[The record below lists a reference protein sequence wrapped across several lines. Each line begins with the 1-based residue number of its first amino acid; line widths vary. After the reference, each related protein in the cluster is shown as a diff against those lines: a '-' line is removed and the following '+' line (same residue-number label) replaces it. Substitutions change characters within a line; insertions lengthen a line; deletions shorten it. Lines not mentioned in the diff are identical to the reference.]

1 MEMLKTARAWIVLA
15 GLLGAAAHGKVF
27 EADRWG
33 YGPLGGVNF
42 SGADLGGPDDR
53 GIMGWAFG
61 GRVEMDVNRNLSL
74 ATDPMFIRSG
84 AEFDPADESFEARG
98 QFYVMEVPL
107 LLKARTSI
115 ADIVGLYAFAGP
127 STSLVWGASG
137 QLDNGQA
144 IDGGNTNWGG
154 VNGDIGFGSSFT
166 VAPRI
171 DVIADARYSH
181 SFTDLLEGGAGEVES
196 WRPRDM
202 RLVLG
207 VLLHGG

>member
-1 MEMLKTARAWIVLA
+1 MEMLRTARVSIVLA
-15 GLLGAAAHGKVF
+15 GLLGAAAQGRIF

-53 GIMGWAFG
+53 GILGWALG
-61 GRVEMDVNRNLSL
+61 GRVEMDVNRTLSL

-84 AEFDPADESFEARG
+84 AEFDPEDESFEARG
-98 QFYVMEVPL
+98 QFYTVEVPL
-107 LLKARTSI
+107 LLKARTTV
-115 ADIVGLYAFAGP
+115 ANVGLYAFAGP

-137 QLDNGQA
+137 QLD
-144 IDGGNTNWGG
+144 DGRTIEPSDTNWGG

-171 DVIADARYSH
+171 DITADARYSH
-181 SFTDLLEGGAGEVES
+181 AFTDLLEGGVGEVES

-202 RLVLG
+202 RLMLG

>member
-1 MEMLKTARAWIVLA
+1 MELLKTARVSIVLA
-15 GLLGAAAHGKVF
+15 GLLGAAAEGKVF

-61 GRVEMDVNRNLSL
+61 GRVEMDVNRTLSL
-74 ATDPMFIRSG
+74 ATDPMFVRSG
-84 AEFDPADESFEARG
+84 AEFDPADEGFEARG

-107 LLKARTSI
+107 LFKARTSI
-115 ADIVGLYAFAGP
+115 SNVGLYAFAGP
-127 STSLVWGASG
+127 SASLIWGASG
-137 QLDNGQA
+137 QLDDGQA
-144 IDGGNTNWGG
+144 IDAADTNWGG
-154 VNGDIGFGSSFT
+154 VNGDIGLGSSFT

-181 SFTDLLEGGAGEVES
+181 SFTDLLDGGVGEVGS
-196 WRPRDM
+196 WRPRDL